1 MVTTPC
7 PVPSCI
13 TISSLSCVC
22 NPEVRSSI
30 SIAILKQSVTYN
42 IRIYVFPYF
51 IITASRH
58 HHCISSHWFQRSHL
72 QHHEQPRKRKRIVHH
87 RAHLLQRSRLARHN
101 RLRRH
106 CSQTHR
112 CLHLLP
118 APPAASLVDEM
129 QSSAPHSCART
140 RCWHRWSPTV
150 CSAHFAVSGF
160 SFDRTVRSVRTHGSS
175 TAANVSFDSQSY
187 HFSLSTARN
196 TAPLN
201 ITLLC
206 VVRRRRQ
213 RLKPWT
219 A

>member
-1 MVTTPC
+1 MVTTPR

-30 SIAILKQSVTYN
+30 SIETICDLQYAYMYSHI
-42 IRIYVFPYF
+42 FHHH
-51 IITASRH
+51 TASRH
-58 HHCISSHWFQRSHL
+58 HHSINSHWFQRSHL

-87 RAHLLQRSRLARHN
+87 QAHLLQRSRLAHHN

-106 CSQTHR
+106 YSQTHL

-118 APPAASLVDEM
+118 APPAASLVNEM
-129 QSSAPHSCART
+129 QSSAPYSCART
-140 RCWHRWSPTV
+140 RCWHRWSLTV
-150 CSAHFAVSGF
+150 CSAHFAASGF
-160 SFDRTVRSVRTHGSS
+160 SFGRTVRSVRTHGSS
-175 TAANVSFDSQSY
+175 TAANVSFDSQSLSI
-187 HFSLSTARN
+187 FLSTARN
-196 TAPLN
+196 TAFSN
-201 ITLLC
+201 IPFLC